1 MDIMAVT
8 DTIWGVL
15 VGLGTSPVIFIFI
28 FPRAFVLTLA
38 LILALILALHFFRN
52 FPSVYADIKNWG
64 GVTAILPQLQKKVCY
79 FLGKLI

>member
-38 LILALILALHFFRN
+38 LILALLIFIILV
-52 FPSVYADIKNWG
+52 PSACPDCSDLRL
-64 GVTAILPQLQKKVCY
+64 ILL
-79 FLGKLI
+79 